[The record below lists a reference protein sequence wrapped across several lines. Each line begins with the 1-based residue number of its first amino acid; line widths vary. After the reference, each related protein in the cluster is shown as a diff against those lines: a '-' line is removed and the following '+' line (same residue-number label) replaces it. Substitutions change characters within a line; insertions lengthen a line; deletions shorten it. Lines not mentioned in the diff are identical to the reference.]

1 MPFLPG
7 KSGNPNGSAG
17 TKPLTNALISRLNW
31 SEGEKEK
38 PRTVAQAI
46 VEKLISNALQ
56 GDQRSIEMIFDR
68 VEGKATQVIEQ
79 TTKHEVLDVVEA
91 ARRIAFAINSAKLDG
106 VQIEGEFSRLVP
118 PEYRDEPVYTPVE
131 LPPVVLPK
139 STELAKP
146 LAGMSKAERKKLG
159 ID

>member
-31 SEGEKEK
+31 SEDEKEK

-46 VEKLISNALQ
+46 VEKLISNALL

-79 TTKHEVLDVVEA
+79 TTKHEVMDVVEA

-106 VQIEGEFSRLVP
+106 VQIEGEFARLVP
-118 PEYRDEPVYTPVE
+118 PEYLEPPVQAVE
-131 LPPVVLPK
+131 LPPVKVPK
-139 STELAKP
+139 ASELSKP
-146 LAGMSKAERKKLG
+146 LSELTKEERKEMG
-159 ID
+159 I

>member
-31 SEGEKEK
+31 SEDEKEK

-46 VEKLISNALQ
+46 VEKLISNALL

-68 VEGKATQVIEQ
+68 VEGKATQIIEQ
-79 TTKHEVLDVVEA
+79 TTKHEVMDVVEA

-106 VQIEGEFSRLVP
+106 VQIEGEFARLVP
-118 PEYRDEPVYTPVE
+118 PEYLEPPVQAVE
-131 LPPVVLPK
+131 LPPVKVPK
-139 STELAKP
+139 SSELGRP
-146 LAGMSKAERKKLG
+146 LSELTKQQRKEMG

>member
-31 SEGEKEK
+31 SEDEKEK

-46 VEKLISNALQ
+46 VEKLISNALL

-79 TTKHEVLDVVEA
+79 TTKHEVMDVVEA

-106 VQIEGEFSRLVP
+106 VQIEGEFARLVP
-118 PEYRDEPVYTPVE
+118 PEYLEPPVKAVE
-131 LPPVVLPK
+131 LPAVKMPK
-139 STELAKP
+139 SSELSKP
-146 LAGMSKAERKKLG
+146 LSELTKQQRKEMG

>member
-31 SEGEKEK
+31 SEDEKEK

-46 VEKLISNALQ
+46 VEKLISNALL

-79 TTKHEVLDVVEA
+79 TTKHEVMDVVEA

-106 VQIEGEFSRLVP
+106 VQIEGEFARLVP
-118 PEYRDEPVYTPVE
+118 PEYLEPPVQAVE
-131 LPPVVLPK
+131 LPPVKVPK
-139 STELAKP
+139 SSELGKP
-146 LAGMSKAERKKLG
+146 LSELTKEERKEMG
-159 ID
+159 I

>member
-31 SEGEKEK
+31 SEDEKEK

-46 VEKLISNALQ
+46 VEKLISNALL

-79 TTKHEVLDVVEA
+79 TTKHEVMDVVEA

-106 VQIEGEFSRLVP
+106 VQIEGEFARLVP
-118 PEYRDEPVYTPVE
+118 PEYLEPPVQAVE
-131 LPPVVLPK
+131 LPPVKMPK
-139 STELAKP
+139 SSELGRP
-146 LAGMSKAERKKLG
+146 LSELTKQQRKEMG

>member
-7 KSGNPNGSAG
+7 KVSNPLGGAG

-31 SEGEKEK
+31 SEDEKEK

-46 VEKLISNALQ
+46 VEKLISNALL

-68 VEGKATQVIEQ
+68 VEGKAVQVVEQ
-79 TTKHEVLDVVEA
+79 TTKHEVMDVVEA

-106 VQIEGEFSRLVP
+106 VQIEGEFARLVP
-118 PEYRDEPVYTPVE
+118 PEYLDPPVPALE
-131 LPPVVLPK
+131 LPPVKLPK
-139 STELAKP
+139 SSELARNLNELTKQ
-146 LAGMSKAERKKLG
+146 ERKEMG
-159 ID
+159 I

>member
-31 SEGEKEK
+31 SEDEKEK

-46 VEKLISNALQ
+46 VEKLISNALL

-79 TTKHEVLDVVEA
+79 TTKHEVMDVVEA

-106 VQIEGEFSRLVP
+106 VQIEGEFARLVP
-118 PEYRDEPVYTPVE
+118 PEYLEPPVQAVE
-131 LPPVVLPK
+131 LPPVKVPK
-139 STELAKP
+139 SSELSKP
-146 LAGMSKAERKKLG
+146 LSELTKQQRKEMG

>member
-7 KSGNPNGSAG
+7 KVSNPHGGAG

-31 SEGEKEK
+31 SEDEKEK

-46 VEKLISNALQ
+46 VEKLISNALL

-79 TTKHEVLDVVEA
+79 TTKHEVMDVVEA

-106 VQIEGEFSRLVP
+106 VQIEGEFARLVP
-118 PEYRDEPVYTPVE
+118 PEYLEPPVKAVE
-131 LPPVVLPK
+131 LPPVKMPK
-139 STELAKP
+139 SSELGKP
-146 LAGMSKAERKKLG
+146 LSELTKQQRKDMG

>member
-31 SEGEKEK
+31 SEDEKEK

-46 VEKLISNALQ
+46 VEKLISNALL

-79 TTKHEVLDVVEA
+79 TTKQEVMDVVEA

-106 VQIEGEFSRLVP
+106 VQIEGEFARLVP
-118 PEYRDEPVYTPVE
+118 PEYLEPPVQAVE
-131 LPPVVLPK
+131 LPPVKMPK
-139 STELAKP
+139 SSELGRP
-146 LAGMSKAERKKLG
+146 LSELTKQQRKEMG